1 MPTNDAYE
9 VGKLRVT
16 AVQQLH
22 LAHQFSMTMTPL
34 TPNPSTQSEY
44 RMRFRTA
51 LFLIVTGVP
60 AVVAAAEQTLLSSDR
75 PAATAGSQNTDAIA
89 MGGRSAKVVCE
100 GTYPHH
106 LQGVC
111 TDGASIYWSFTT
123 TLVKTTIEGR
133 VLAKVPVA
141 NHHGD
146 LCHHDGRLYV
156 AVNLG
161 KFNDSA
167 GNADSWVYVYEAKSL
182 QQVARH
188 EVQQVFHGAG
198 GIGYCDN
205 RFTVVG
211 GLPADVKENYVYDY
225 DEDFAFLGRRTI
237 ASGHTLM
244 GIQTAAFAAGRWWF
258 GCYGSPPVMLVTD
271 EQFQLQGRYEADC
284 SLGITGLPSGRLLV
298 AGGRC
303 EAAVGCSGW
312 VVAAIPDDNAGFKLP
327 RTPAESP

>member
-1 MPTNDAYE
+1 
-9 VGKLRVT
+9 
-16 AVQQLH
+16 
-22 LAHQFSMTMTPL
+22 
-34 TPNPSTQSEY
+34 
-44 RMRFRTA
+44 MRIRTA
-51 LFLIVTGVP
+51 LFLIATGVP
-60 AVVAAAEQTLLSSDR
+60 AVVTAADQTPLNFGR
-75 PAATAGSQNTDAIA
+75 PAAGADSQAVDDIV

-111 TDGASIYWSFTT
+111 TDEASLYWSFTT
-123 TLVKTTIEGR
+123 TLVKTTMDGR

-161 KFNDSA
+161 KFNDPA

-182 QQVARH
+182 QQIARH

-198 GIGYCDN
+198 GIGYRDN

-211 GLPADVKENYVYDY
+211 GLPADVTENYVYDY
-225 DEDFAFLGRRTI
+225 DEDFTFLGRRTI
-237 ASGHTLM
+237 TSGHTLM
-244 GIQTAAFAAGRWWF
+244 GIQTAAFADSRWWF
-258 GCYGSPPVMLVTD
+258 GCYGSPRVLLVTD

-284 SLGITGLPSGRLLV
+284 SLGITGLPGGRLLV

-312 VVAAIPDDNAGFKLP
+312 VVAAIPDDTTGFSPL
-327 RTPAESP
+327 RAPAESP